1 MIKQVDVLVI
11 HPAWMLLIILAYV
24 ISAFVTF
31 KTESL
36 FYGVASFIIWT
47 ISSVAL
53 IYWYYGIPF

>member
-1 MIKQVDVLVI
+1 MIKQIDVLVI

-24 ISAFVTF
+24 ASAFVTF
-31 KTESL
+31 KTENL
-36 FYGVASFIIWT
+36 FYGVSSFVAWA